1 MVLDA
6 RPSKRK
12 REIDT
17 YKLERDKPMP
27 SLHHSLIE
35 SQLGF
40 VLRRD
45 YRKKFTTMTELSL
58 ETLPKGSTPD
68 ICIYPKMEVE
78 IGKQADIIK
87 MQEMPLTTVEIL
99 SATQPLTQIIEKIKL
114 KYFPAGVKSAWVI
127 IPDLRAIVL
136 YLPGKDDYELF
147 KTGKL
152 TDPAT
157 GISVDVDEV
166 FDVD

>member
-40 VLRRD
+40 ILRRD
-45 YRKKFTTMTELSL
+45 YRKEFTAMTELSL
-58 ETLPKGSTPD
+58 DTLPKGSTPD
-68 ICIYPKMEVE
+68 ICIYPKMNVE
-78 IGKQADIIK
+78 IGQQPDIVAMK
-87 MQEMPLTTVEIL
+87 EMPLTTIEIL
-99 SATQPLTQIIEKIKL
+99 SASQPLAQIIEKIKIR
-114 KYFPAGVKSAWVI
+114 YFPAGVKSAWVI
-127 IPDLRAIVL
+127 IPDLLAIVL
-136 YLPGKDDYELF
+136 YLPGKKDYELF
-147 KTGKL
+147 KSGKL